1 MLFLAKLL
9 PVFVLP
15 LGVVVAL
22 TLVGLLRRKRW
33 PVVAALVLLYV
44 SSMPVVGRTLIGR
57 LERKYPAVPVDQVAH
72 ADAIVPLGGIFGPAA
87 SEGFLPNLGEA
98 NERLEAGMVLW
109 QKNKADWLVFT
120 GGRTPWARQTE
131 VEGEASKR
139 AAIARGVPADHVF
152 VTSEVGNTAD
162 EARTV
167 RALMRERGWQS
178 IILVT
183 SAWHMPRAARLFQK
197 AGVRFVPFPVDYQVD
212 PDERLTLLDFLP
224 RAEALQKTEYA
235 LREWYGVLYYAL
247 RPIS

>member
-9 PVFVLP
+9 PIFVLP

-22 TLVGLLRRKRW
+22 LLVGLIRRKRW
-33 PVVAALVLLYV
+33 PVLAALLLLYV
-44 SSMPVVGRTLIGR
+44 SSMPVVSRTLTAR
-57 LERKYPAVPVDQVAH
+57 LERKYPAIAVDQVAH
-72 ADAIVPLGGIFGPAA
+72 ADAIVPLGGIFGPPVSDGYVA
-87 SEGFLPNLGEA
+87 NLGEA
-98 NERLEAGMVLW
+98 SERLEAGIELW
-109 QKNKADWLVFT
+109 QHQKADWLVFT
-120 GGRTPWARQTE
+120 GGRVPWARPSE

-139 AAIARGVPADHVF
+139 AASARGVPADRIL

-167 RALMRERGWQS
+167 RDLMRARGWSS

-212 PDERLTLLDFLP
+212 SNERLTLLDFLP